1 MNTRTNSA
9 LFEAPDDLDAI
20 NKLYRERKWSDGLPI
35 VPPTEERVARMLDG
49 TTRRRDEVIA
59 ALAPGYANATVENI
73 AVNAVMEIGRAH
85 V

>member
-1 MNTRTNSA
+1 MSTRTNNA

-35 VPPTEERVARMLDG
+35 VPPTEARVERMLAG

-59 ALAPGYANATVENI
+59 ALAPGFANATVENI
-73 AVNAVMEIGRAH
+73 AVNAVMAGC
-85 V
+85 